1 MDLLQTCAVG
11 FHQLLTYQYHI
22 VAGRKGR
29 TIDFT
34 ISFDPSDFHHLAG
47 LHKLT
52 DNVRFL
58 TGKRANIMQEI
69 LSGNLTLSH
78 LEEFLDSNE
87 IVFRYNSKVHAFS
100 AIQADYLLQN
110 SFEGTPVYLFLARRM
125 GEDTQV
131 CRTFFPKSE
140 KDYAEGQPRYTL
152 LKKEKLNLQTGDTII
167 QYDRLAP
174 RQGPKEGA

>member
-52 DNVRFL
+52 DNV
-58 TGKRANIMQEI
+58 
-69 LSGNLTLSH
+69 
-78 LEEFLDSNE
+78 
-87 IVFRYNSKVHAFS
+87 
-100 AIQADYLLQN
+100 
-110 SFEGTPVYLFLARRM
+110 LF
-125 GEDTQV
+125 
-131 CRTFFPKSE
+131 
-140 KDYAEGQPRYTL
+140 
-152 LKKEKLNLQTGDTII
+152 
-167 QYDRLAP
+167 
-174 RQGPKEGA
+174 